1 MARRATSLGLV
12 KPKATADKA
21 ERCLPHAA
29 TSATAQIKAPATACF
44 G

>member
-1 MARRATSLGLV
+1 MARRATSFGLV
-12 KPKATADKA
+12 EPKATADKA
-21 ERCLPHAA
+21 ERYLPHAA